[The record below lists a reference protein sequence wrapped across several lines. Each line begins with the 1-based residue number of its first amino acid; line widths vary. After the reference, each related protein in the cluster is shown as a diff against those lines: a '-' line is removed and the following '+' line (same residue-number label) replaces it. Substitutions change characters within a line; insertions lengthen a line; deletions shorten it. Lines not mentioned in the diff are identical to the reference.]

1 LKINF
6 ISMERLKA
14 LISKV
19 EHSSDKAEAQ
29 SNNDNISNSD
39 KRKLAKKRIITGLA
53 FTGFGAVW
61 LGMGFMA
68 GLSRAKRKDKD
79 HIKQSQAFSSSRS
92 DAFVMRE
99 DGAKLA
105 RRALAYGTIAAVLGV
120 GSIIGITCW
129 FLEIKSISD
138 IREISRAATKSG
150 NSN

>member
-1 LKINF
+1 LKIKL

-14 LISKV
+14 LVSKV
-19 EHSSDKAEAQ
+19 EQSSNKTEEQ
-29 SNNDNISNSD
+29 SNNDDISNSD
-39 KRKLAKKRIITGLA
+39 KRKLAKKRLITGLA

-79 HIKQSQAFSSSRS
+79 PVKQSQVFSSS
-92 DAFVMRE
+92 ANTFVMRE

-138 IREISRAATKSG
+138 IREISRAATKSR